1 MMTLEEFKNNA
12 ADSDFQRNNMFSV
25 IFSSS
30 PTSQTQKTLSSVGGM
45 IYSNLNLDNN
55 WLGLRPGEF
64 TQGLT
69 SIITMGTQKIV
80 RKSGISK
87 YLIGAMTNRTV
98 QSLLGEFSVGKSVLD
113 FFNMVFPT
121 TGLMIY
127 SVKIP
132 DSKFSYEVDKSFNAP
147 NIKVTNRDFDPVVI
161 SFRMDTKALNYR
173 AMTDWVNSVVD
184 PVTNLRGLPGDVEAD
199 LQVNLHNRNGT
210 PHTVAMFNG
219 VIPVSVST
227 PEMTYENNNQISTFD
242 VTFFYRKMSIG
253 SVGTQA
259 ALDWMQDKVDSSID
273 NKNSNLSLNP
283 TGSRL
288 TSIRNLL

>member
-1 MMTLEEFKNNA
+1 MMTLSEFKNSL
-12 ADSDFQRNNMFSV
+12 DSDDFQRSNMFSV

-30 PTSQTQKTLSSVGGM
+30 PSSNTQKALSSVGGM
-45 IYSNLNLDNN
+45 IYSNLSLDNN

-64 TQGLT
+64 TQGIT
-69 SIITMGTQKIV
+69 SILTAGTQKIV
-80 RKSGISK
+80 RSSGISK

-98 QSLLGEFSVGKSVLD
+98 QSLLGEFSVGTSVLD
-113 FFNMVFPT
+113 FFNMAFPT

-127 SVKIP
+127 RVKIP
-132 DSKFSYEVDKSFNAP
+132 DSKYSYEVDKTFNAP
-147 NIKVTNRDFDPVVI
+147 NMRSTSRDFEPVVI
-161 SFRMDTKALNYR
+161 SFRMDEKALNYR
-173 AMTDWVNSVVD
+173 AMTDWVNSVID

-199 LQVNLHNRNGT
+199 LQVNLHNRKGL

-219 VIPVSVST
+219 VIPVSVGT
-227 PEMTYENNNQISTFD
+227 PEMSFEDNNSIMTFD

-259 ALDWMQDKVDSSID
+259 VLDWLQDKADTAISGI
-273 NKNSNLSLNP
+273 NANMSLNQ

-288 TSIRNLL
+288 STLRNYL

>member
-1 MMTLEEFKNNA
+1 MMTLEEFKNNV

-30 PTSQTQKTLSSVGGM
+30 PTSQTQKALSSVGGM

-69 SIITMGTQKIV
+69 SILTMGTQKIV

-98 QSLLGEFSVGKSVLD
+98 QSLLGEFSVGTSVLD
-113 FFNMVFPT
+113 FFNMAFPT

-127 SVKIP
+127 SVKLP

-173 AMTDWVNSVVD
+173 AMTDWVNSVID

-210 PHTVAMFNG
+210 PHTVVMFNG

-253 SVGTQA
+253 SVGKQA
-259 ALDWMQDKVDSSID
+259 AADWLQDKADNIID
-273 NKNSNLSLNP
+273 KINPNLSLNP

-288 TSIRNLL
+288 ASLRNLL

>member
-30 PTSQTQKTLSSVGGM
+30 PTSQTQKALSSVGGM

-69 SIITMGTQKIV
+69 SILTMGTQKIV

-98 QSLLGEFSVGKSVLD
+98 QSLLGEFSVGTSVLD
-113 FFNMVFPT
+113 FFNMAFPT

-127 SVKIP
+127 SVKLP

-173 AMTDWVNSVVD
+173 AMTDWVNSVID

-210 PHTVAMFNG
+210 PHTVVMFNG

-253 SVGTQA
+253 SVGKQA
-259 ALDWMQDKVDSSID
+259 AADWLQDKADNIID
-273 NKNSNLSLNP
+273 KINPNLSLNP

-288 TSIRNLL
+288 ASLRNLL